1 MKKLLILT
9 LFVASYT
16 LSEAARIKDIASIE
30 GVSGTQVIGYGLV
43 SGLAN
48 TGDTQQSK
56 FTVQSVANML
66 KRFGIIVPTA
76 NFRTRNIAAV
86 MVTATIPTFMR
97 KGSKI
102 DVQVSSMGDAQSLQ
116 GGILLMTPLSG
127 QDGTV
132 LATAQ
137 GGLSVGGYDFR
148 SDGSRVG
155 KNFVSAGRVPGGAIV
170 EQEIK
175 GQFVQN
181 QLLRVVLREP
191 DFTTS
196 TRVADVIN
204 RSPNLS
210 NAATAIDGAT
220 VEVKLPAGQTQGQV
234 MLLIAQIEALPIV
247 SDVAARVVINERTG
261 TVVVGGAVQL
271 LPAVVAHGGLEIQIQ
286 RTTTASQ
293 PAPFS
298 LGRTQQVQNS
308 AVTAQQEQNPPVA
321 LPATST
327 VQDMANALTS
337 LKVSPRDLIAIFQAL
352 KEAGSLQGDLV
363 IQ

>member
-1 MKKLLILT
+1 MKKFFFFSVFLALAFT
-9 LFVASYT
+9 AQ
-16 LSEAARIKDIASIE
+16 AARIKDIATIE
-30 GVSGTQVIGYGLV
+30 GVGGTQIIGYGLV

-56 FTVQSVANML
+56 FTIQSVANML
-66 KRFGIIVPTA
+66 KRFGVVVPTA

-86 MVTATIPTFMR
+86 MVTATVPPFMR

-116 GGILLMTPLSG
+116 NGILLMTPLST

-132 LATAQ
+132 LVTAQ
-137 GGLSVGGYDFR
+137 GGLSVSGYDFR

-155 KNFVSAGRVPGGAIV
+155 KNSVSAGRVPGGGIV
-170 EQEIK
+170 EQEVK
-175 GQFVQN
+175 GQFIQN
-181 QLLRVVLREP
+181 QVLRVVLREP

-196 TRVADVIN
+196 TRVADAIN
-204 RSPNLS
+204 ASPNLA

-220 VEVKLPAGQTQGQV
+220 IEVKIPAGQTQGQISQ
-234 MLLIAQIEALPIV
+234 LISQLESLPV
-247 SDVAARVVINERTG
+247 VTDVAARVVINERTG

-286 RTTTASQ
+286 RTNSVSQ

-298 LGRTQQVQNS
+298 AGKTQPVQNS
-308 AVTAQQEQNPPVA
+308 ALSAQQEQNPPVL

-352 KEAGSLQGDLV
+352 KEAGSLQGELI